1 MDTSRLSTLA
11 ISDSG
16 FVFDPR
22 TGHSYTVNASGLTVL
37 RDLKKG
43 LPLSRVLEHIGEI
56 YDTPGNAEA
65 GLQAFADALAA
76 YELLESNS
84 QMRDIP

>member
-1 MDTSRLSTLA
+1 MDITRLSTLA

-22 TGHSYTVNASGLTVL
+22 TGHSYTVNATGLTVL

-43 LPLSRVLEHIGEI
+43 LSRSAVLKHVRES
-56 YDTPGNAEA
+56 YDSPGNVEA
-65 GLQAFADALAA
+65 GIQAFTDALSA
-76 YELLESNS
+76 YELLEDASE
-84 QMRDIP
+84 MRVVP